1 MAQKIDYEI
10 KKKKRNKEKALSELA
25 LVLKPLNII
34 LIVITIVILLSNI
47 FSWAT
52 IYNTDYGY
60 EVGISGFNVI
70 YCALTNNFTGTG
82 SLAGDMAV
90 PFFYYAEAYCKTLAS
105 LTTITFFLT
114 LLSIA
119 VAIVIIKTKK
129 MQVHYLAAIV
139 NIILTILYICCF
151 IQGLAMKNSKILPI
165 YCSGNTACSIQSFAI
180 IPAIISFGA
189 VVISV
194 FALIKYIATKAQF
207 SN

>member
-1 MAQKIDYEI
+1 
-10 KKKKRNKEKALSELA
+10 
-25 LVLKPLNII
+25 
-34 LIVITIVILLSNI
+34 
-47 FSWAT
+47 
-52 IYNTDYGY
+52 
-60 EVGISGFNVI
+60 
-70 YCALTNNFTGTG
+70 
-82 SLAGDMAV
+82 MAV

-114 LLSIA
+114 LLSIV

-129 MQVHYLAAIV
+129 MQVHFLAAIV
-139 NIILTILYICCF
+139 NIILIILYICCF

-194 FALIKYIATKAQF
+194 FALIKYIVTKVQF
-207 SN
+207 SNKY